1 MQVVDVIVS
10 VVVARVTKTQ
20 KRCSF
25 KVLQTEHVLRSL
37 CIYRWV
43 GARQWMK
50 TPAVGVRVFAVKV
63 PLMPVV
69 AALVKDRK
77 VASNLDV
84 PPMPVTSV
92 VGSPLPC
99 TPPVLLQDVY
109 IDQLVAFSPARE
121 PWMKKKIYQPAG
133 TAYIV
138 GKVCRGAKKCK
149 DTFQICWL
157 DGEFQASVENLQV
170 GRIQMG
176 IEKL

>member
-84 PPMPVTSV
+84 
-92 VGSPLPC
+92 
-99 TPPVLLQDVY
+99 
-109 IDQLVAFSPARE
+109 I
-121 PWMKKKIYQPAG
+121 
-133 TAYIV
+133 
-138 GKVCRGAKKCK
+138 
-149 DTFQICWL
+149 
-157 DGEFQASVENLQV
+157 
-170 GRIQMG
+170 
-176 IEKL
+176 